1 MRKSLPLLLLIPMAL
16 GANAQY
22 EAQEDPVPFDVTLR
36 IGAAEPRSID
46 REVAPGMREIV
57 ELGGGL
63 QLEMSAPADPLDY
76 VMLRLLKRQGELP
89 LPLHTARYPLR
100 EAVAPR
106 AYLVCGELATYFEQ
120 AIGELPECPG
130 SS

>member
-1 MRKSLPLLLLIPMAL
+1 MRTSLPLLLLLPLAL

-22 EAQEDPVPFDVTLR
+22 EALEGAVPFDVTLR
-36 IGAAEPRSID
+36 IDAAAPAAIA
-46 REVAPGMREIV
+46 REVAPGMRETV

-63 QLEMSAPADPLDY
+63 QLEMSAPSDPLDY
-76 VMLRLLKRQGELP
+76 VMLRLLRREGELP

-100 EAVAPR
+100 KAPEPR
-106 AYLVCGELATYFEQ
+106 AYLVCEEQVTYFSP
-120 AIGELPECPG
+120 APGELPGCPG

>member
-1 MRKSLPLLLLIPMAL
+1 MRKSLPLLLIPIAL
-16 GANAQY
+16 GADAQY
-22 EAQEDPVPFDVTLR
+22 ELLESDVPFQVTLR
-36 IGAAEPRSID
+36 IDAGEPAEID
-46 REVAPGMREIV
+46 REVPPGMREIV

-100 EAVAPR
+100 EAAERR
-106 AYLVCGELATYFEQ
+106 AYLVCEELVTHFAPAPE
-120 AIGELPECPG
+120 ELPGCPA